1 MTRARDIA
9 SALCVDGHSRASVDV
24 TAAAIEAVCSR
35 KARAMPMNVLVG
47 LNVRRDDD
55 DDDDD
60 DDDARDGRT
69 YDDASAALIYDYVEA
84 NQRVFAAFAATA
96 HVVEG
101 KGTRC
106 SKFARGASEDDVA
119 KCAAWR
125 RERMDEGRMRCDV
138 DDVVRVKQ
146 RGKGDGRDG
155 TDAAKTKAKTKTK
168 TKSVDA
174 TADETKA
181 KPALLPPAPAPSVP
195 AWNVKP
201 VKVMTSEPAPIAR
214 AGALTREGGTSL
226 RDIMASESR
235 RAAPTGKREVS
246 TTKALAPKLPIITAE
261 LLHRESRR
269 SVMDKFGKVR
279 CQVCGRAFKAYDAL
293 EQHIGASHYGLNNPE
308 AKVLEAAQ
316 IAAGIIPTT
325 NTQVNRVSLNLG
337 DLVSSKTKTSNSM
350 VNSLATYFKTDKPAK
365 NARAEGKEQQMI
377 RSTNMATSTGM
388 VPKRGKARREGKK
401 KKQSTLKK
409 IILRERTTR
418 REEES
423 KKIVEEEVEVEI
435 EVRVDW
441 VYVLLTYD
449 ETNHS
454 VGVNFMC
461 MDADSDDDSDEDVSD
476 ESAAAEGENADEQ
489 SVQQKL
495 DIIEARAPAGVWGVR
510 SLLDVLK
517 GEPEPKSAKV
527 KQETRTCDVCDVK
540 CFGEQAWNAHVGG
553 KLHAK
558 KLAIRDDP
566 EAAERAA
573 SQNKAAKTYV
583 GEEGALNIRYAEQI
597 ITDELNEATKTLLST
612 LKRFQDR
619 LYHTDKIKAKM
630 RRRLLFG
637 LREVAKS
644 VDART
649 SKVVVI
655 APNIEKIE
663 SEGGLDDRVRQ
674 IIADAREKDVP
685 VIFALTK
692 RRIGKALGI
701 QAVSIVSVL
710 DYNGADEEFKRALTL
725 AADGRALYAK
735 RGAVPKLDLSAREFI
750 PSA

>member
-316 IAAGIIPTT
+316 IAAGIIPTA

-365 NARAEGKEQQMI
+365 NARAEG
-377 RSTNMATSTGM
+377 
-388 VPKRGKARREGKK
+388 
-401 KKQSTLKK
+401 
-409 IILRERTTR
+409 
-418 REEES
+418 
-423 KKIVEEEVEVEI
+423 
-435 EVRVDW
+435 
-441 VYVLLTYD
+441 
-449 ETNHS
+449 
-454 VGVNFMC
+454 
-461 MDADSDDDSDEDVSD
+461 
-476 ESAAAEGENADEQ
+476 
-489 SVQQKL
+489 
-495 DIIEARAPAGVWGVR
+495 
-510 SLLDVLK
+510 
-517 GEPEPKSAKV
+517 
-527 KQETRTCDVCDVK
+527 
-540 CFGEQAWNAHVGG
+540 
-553 KLHAK
+553 
-558 KLAIRDDP
+558 
-566 EAAERAA
+566 
-573 SQNKAAKTYV
+573 
-583 GEEGALNIRYAEQI
+583 
-597 ITDELNEATKTLLST
+597 
-612 LKRFQDR
+612 
-619 LYHTDKIKAKM
+619 
-630 RRRLLFG
+630 
-637 LREVAKS
+637 
-644 VDART
+644 
-649 SKVVVI
+649 
-655 APNIEKIE
+655 
-663 SEGGLDDRVRQ
+663 
-674 IIADAREKDVP
+674 
-685 VIFALTK
+685 
-692 RRIGKALGI
+692 
-701 QAVSIVSVL
+701 
-710 DYNGADEEFKRALTL
+710 
-725 AADGRALYAK
+725 
-735 RGAVPKLDLSAREFI
+735 
-750 PSA
+750 